1 MCGSIRRLRYSQNP
15 RPVQRADWIQDV
27 SVPRNFRAVMAGRRS
42 VPDFP
47 VRAVVAALAG
57 RTARAT
63 MARTGAQE
71 RQAGSGLPLT
81 PVIRL
86 QVQTARNSMPRTV
99 LAAAVTADLT
109 QEIQARQGATAVNT
123 VVEGEAVEGERADR
137 RLVALA
143 VQAGME
149 EMASRG

>member
-1 MCGSIRRLRYSQNP
+1 
-15 RPVQRADWIQDV
+15 
-27 SVPRNFRAVMAGRRS
+27 MAGRRS

-99 LAAAVTADLT
+99 LAAAVTAATVDLT